1 MPKSSKRVQA
11 WKDSQLL
18 RSRTEASIPGVY
30 RERDR
35 GQIGRMIGEKGL
47 GVELLSNP
55 NIHLLKIRYRIYFF
69 SCAGDNPE
77 EWEAELEGELNEFEV
92 VNGSGNGGKAGE
104 ANPEWENQ
112 IEEML
117 EAEEQEQQAKK

>member
-1 MPKSSKRVQA
+1 M
-11 WKDSQLL
+11 LTL
-18 RSRTEASIPGVY
+18 RNIYALAHNP
-30 RERDR
+30 
-35 GQIGRMIGEKGL
+35 
-47 GVELLSNP
+47 LSN
-55 NIHLLKIRYRIYFF
+55 IFF
-69 SCAGDNPE
+69 PCSGDNPE

-104 ANPEWENQ
+104 ANPEWESQ